1 MRFGGNFHPEWGAL
15 TPAPNF
21 MRTARIV
28 AVATA
33 IGATA
38 GAAVVL
44 SLAGSPAPGPV
55 ADSGKS
61 LVVVRSLV
69 QPAEAA
75 VATPVAPV
83 ALAAPVTPV
92 AAPAAKQQASVQ
104 PIAAPVIAPAVP
116 LPAGV
121 RTAAPAPSDSHSL
134 STPAVP
140 ASVTALAE
148 SPPATTEASPAQA
161 SDDAAAAPD
170 PFAPQPNAN
179 KKRRGLDQPAQHG
192 AAPIAAGAAPIAAGP
207 KKKPVAPQQGIAPIL
222 RRLFSAHNGSPA
234 SQN

>member
-1 MRFGGNFHPEWGAL
+1 MRFGGNFHPEWGSLA
-15 TPAPNF
+15 PAPNF
-21 MRTARIV
+21 MRTARLV

-44 SLAGSPAPGPV
+44 SLAGNPAPGPM

-83 ALAAPVTPV
+83 A
-92 AAPAAKQQASVQ
+92 APAAKQQASVQ
-104 PIAAPVIAPAVP
+104 PAVMPVIAPAVP
-116 LPAGV
+116 PPAGV
-121 RTAAPAPSDSHSL
+121 RMAAPAASDSHSL
-134 STPAVP
+134 STPAAP

-148 SPPATTEASPAQA
+148 SPPATAEASPAQA
-161 SDDAAAAPD
+161 SDDTAAAPD
-170 PFAPQPNAN
+170 PFAPQPNTN
-179 KKRRGLDQPAQHG
+179 KKRRGIDQQAQH
-192 AAPIAAGAAPIAAGP
+192 GAAPIAAGP
-207 KKKPVAPQQGIAPIL
+207 KKKPAAPEHGIAPIF
-222 RRLFSAHNGSPA
+222 RRLFSAHNGSSSSPY
-234 SQN
+234 

>member
-15 TPAPNF
+15 APAPNF

-44 SLAGSPAPGPV
+44 SLAGNPAPGPM

-61 LVVVRSLV
+61 LVVVHSLV

-75 VATPVAPV
+75 VATPV
-83 ALAAPVTPV
+83 TPV
-92 AAPAAKQQASVQ
+92 AAPAAKQQARAQ
-104 PIAAPVIAPAVP
+104 PAVVPVIAPAVLP
-116 LPAGV
+116 PAGV
-121 RTAAPAPSDSHSL
+121 RTAAPAASDSHSL

-148 SPPATTEASPAQA
+148 SPPATTEAPPAQA
-161 SDDAAAAPD
+161 SDDTVAAPD
-170 PFAPQPNAN
+170 PFAPQPNTN
-179 KKRRGLDQPAQHG
+179 KKRRGIDQPAQHG
-192 AAPIAAGAAPIAAGP
+192 VAPITAGAAPIAAGP
-207 KKKPVAPQQGIAPIL
+207 KKKPVAPEHGIAPIL
-222 RRLFSAHNGSPA
+222 RRLFSAHNGSSA

>member
-1 MRFGGNFHPEWGAL
+1 MRFGGNFHPEWGSLA
-15 TPAPNF
+15 PAPNF

-44 SLAGSPAPGPV
+44 SLVGSPAPGPV
-55 ADSGKS
+55 ADAGKS

-75 VATPVAPV
+75 VPAAAPVAAALPVAP
-83 ALAAPVTPV
+83 AP
-92 AAPAAKQQASVQ
+92 KQQASVQ
-104 PIAAPVIAPAVP
+104 PVIAPVMAPVAP
-116 LPAGV
+116 PPGV
-121 RTAAPAPSDSHSL
+121 QVAAPAASDSHSL
-134 STPAVP
+134 STPAAP

-161 SDDAAAAPD
+161 SNDAATAPD
-170 PFAPQPNAN
+170 PFAPQPNTN
-179 KKRRGLDQPAQHG
+179 KKRRAGDQQPQRG
-192 AAPIAAGAAPIAAGP
+192 VAPIATGSPPVAAGP
-207 KKKPVAPQQGIAPIL
+207 KKKPVAPEHGIAPIL
-222 RRLFSAHNGSPA
+222 RRLFSAHNGSSA

>member
-1 MRFGGNFHPEWGAL
+1 MRFGGNFHPEWGSLA
-15 TPAPNF
+15 PAPNF

-44 SLAGSPAPGPV
+44 SLAGNPAPGPM

-75 VATPVAPV
+75 VATAAPVAVATAVAPV
-83 ALAAPVTPV
+83 S
-92 AAPAAKQQASVQ
+92 APAPKQQASVQ
-104 PIAAPVIAPAVP
+104 PAVAPVIAVLP
-116 LPAGV
+116 PAGV
-121 RTAAPAPSDSHSL
+121 RMAAPAASDSHSL
-134 STPAVP
+134 STPAAP

-161 SDDAAAAPD
+161 SDDAAPD

-179 KKRRGLDQPAQHG
+179 KKRRGIDQQAQHG
-192 AAPIAAGAAPIAAGP
+192 MAPIAAGQQPIAAGP
-207 KKKPVAPQQGIAPIL
+207 KKKPVAADHGIAPIL
-222 RRLFSAHNGSPA
+222 RRLFSAHNGSSA

>member
-15 TPAPNF
+15 APAPNF

-44 SLAGSPAPGPV
+44 SLAGSPAPGTV

-75 VATPVAPV
+75 IAT
-83 ALAAPVTPV
+83 AAPV
-92 AAPAAKQQASVQ
+92 AAPAAKQQASAQ

-121 RTAAPAPSDSHSL
+121 RTGAPAASDSHSL

-148 SPPATTEASPAQA
+148 SPPATAEASPAQA
-161 SDDAAAAPD
+161 RDDAAAAPD

-179 KKRRGLDQPAQHG
+179 KKRRGIDQPAQRG
-192 AAPIAAGAAPIAAGP
+192 AAPIVAGAAPVAAGP
-207 KKKPVAPQQGIAPIL
+207 KKKPVAPDHGIAPIL
-222 RRLFSAHNGSPA
+222 RRLFSAHNGSSA

>member
-15 TPAPNF
+15 APAPNF

-44 SLAGSPAPGPV
+44 SLAGSPAPGTV

-75 VATPVAPV
+75 VATAAPV
-83 ALAAPVTPV
+83 AVATPVAPV
-92 AAPAAKQQASVQ
+92 AAPAAKQQASAQ

-121 RTAAPAPSDSHSL
+121 RTGAPAASDSHSL

-148 SPPATTEASPAQA
+148 SPPATAEASPAQA
-161 SDDAAAAPD
+161 RDDAAAAPD

-179 KKRRGLDQPAQHG
+179 KKRRGIDQPAQRG
-192 AAPIAAGAAPIAAGP
+192 AAPIVAGAAPVAAGP
-207 KKKPVAPQQGIAPIL
+207 KKKPVAPDHGIAPIL
-222 RRLFSAHNGSPA
+222 RRLFSAHNGSSA